1 MATII
6 DGKTRIPFMRGMLVH
21 HLIQRGVAHGEAR
34 DIANAVR
41 DLLGKQSEVS
51 RKEMVRLVEQIVHE
65 RSVEQAVGDLVF
77 WDRQV
82 TRTMVERE
90 DGSCPFAKG
99 LLARSLEVTGLAP
112 EHTYDIASAIEGQIV
127 DMRLEEI
134 GHRDLERMAVE
145 LLSERHGEEYAERY
159 RVWRARNDSN
169 KPLVV
174 LICGPSGAG
183 KTTLAIALAN
193 LLDIP
198 RVVATDDVRQMMRL
212 TLTKELMPTLHASTY
227 NAWEQIVGS
236 SLSEDP
242 VVAGYREQARTIC
255 VGVDAIIGRCIKEN
269 TSVVIDGVHL
279 LPDFLNFSR
288 YADSAFIAP
297 LCIGLTDRNEY
308 EKRFTRR
315 AKKAPSRP
323 MHRYLSYIEEIFE
336 IQNHMIECYR
346 SAELPVIVNVPTDS
360 IVATAAMVVGEEL
373 ADHADIRKIMESIQ
387 KGKGSKE
394 S

>member
-1 MATII
+1 
-6 DGKTRIPFMRGMLVH
+6 
-21 HLIQRGVAHGEAR
+21 
-34 DIANAVR
+34 
-41 DLLGKQSEVS
+41 
-51 RKEMVRLVEQIVHE
+51 MVRLVEQIVHE

-90 DGSCPFAKG
+90 DGSYPFSKG

-112 EHTYDIASAIEGQIV
+112 EHTYDIASAIEGLIV

-227 NAWEQIVGS
+227 NAWEQIAGS
-236 SLSEDP
+236 SLSENP

-255 VGVDAIIGRCIKEN
+255 VGVDAIIGRCIEEN

-323 MHRYLSYIEEIFE
+323 MHRYLSYMEEIFE